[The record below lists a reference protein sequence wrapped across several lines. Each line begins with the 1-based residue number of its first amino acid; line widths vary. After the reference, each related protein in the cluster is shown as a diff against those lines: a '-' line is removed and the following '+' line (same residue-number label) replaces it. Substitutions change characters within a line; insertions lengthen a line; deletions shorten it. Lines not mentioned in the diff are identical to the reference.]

1 MVWCATP
8 EKGRSWGAGQVLR
21 LLMGIPKLGAQA
33 RKGGAP
39 TRLASGHRGQSDLA
53 GASVAGVKAPAVREV
68 SALPRKSGRGGE
80 KGT

>member
-1 MVWCATP
+1 MVWCTTP

-53 GASVAGVKAPAVREV
+53 GASVAGVKAPRSERCSIA
-68 SALPRKSGRGGE
+68 
-80 KGT
+80 